1 MVEKLKN
8 VAWLLLGG
16 IAVFWAVTTFAGMV
30 FGGDLDPPGPPGP
43 TMKTLD
49 EIPPSWHQKLA
60 ANDGAPGPNPPAG
73 CNSSRFRCV
82 LDDEAVLD
90 LETGLVWDRSPD
102 IGTLSWSSAVA
113 GCILREVGGRKGW
126 RLPTVQELATIVDT
140 TQASPALPSGHPFI
154 NVQNASYWTATSNA
168 SAATFARIVGFIGGG
183 TFTSISKTDRLNW
196 WCVRAATG
204 GYDGGH

>member
-1 MVEKLKN
+1 MVDKLKN

-16 IAVFWAVTTFAGMV
+16 IALFWAVTTFVGVV

-60 ANDGAPGPNPPAG
+60 ADDGAPGPNPPAG
-73 CNSSRFRCV
+73 CNSSRFKCV

-102 IGTLSWSSAVA
+102 TGTSAWYAAVA
-113 GCILREVGGRKGW
+113 NCTNREVGGRKGW
-126 RLPTVQELATIVDT
+126 RLPTAAELGTLVDA
-140 TQASPALPSGHPFI
+140 TQAAPALPSGHPFI
-154 NVQNASYWTATSNA
+154 NVQNAIYWTATTDAGS
-168 SAATFARIVGFIGGG
+168 TTRARAVAFNVGITYYVFP
-183 TFTSISKTDRLNW
+183 KTTNYNW
-196 WCVRAATG
+196 WCVRGATG

>member
-16 IAVFWAVTTFAGMV
+16 IALFWAVTTFVGV
-30 FGGDLDPPGPPGP
+30 VSGDLDPTSVPLP
-43 TMKTLD
+43 TMKTLN

-60 ANDGAPGPNPPAG
+60 ADDGLFGAS

-90 LETGLVWDRSPD
+90 LETGLVWDRSPGD
-102 IGTLSWSSAVA
+102 GQTQWSTAFNICSS
-113 GCILREVGGRKGW
+113 GEVGGRLGW
-126 RLPTVQELATIVDT
+126 RLPTASELATLVDT
-140 TQASPALPSGHPFI
+140 IQSNPALPSGHPFI
-154 NVQNASYWTATSNA
+154 NVQNASYWTATTVADNGA
-168 SAATFARIVGFIGGG
+168 FARRVRFDTGLTSFINKDL
-183 TFTSISKTDRLNW
+183 SLLHW
-196 WCVRAATG
+196 WCVRAPTG